1 MGSKPRRLGAIKVR
15 KPARVSE
22 AAPEHSDVIDTVVF
36 RSGNSDAVRLPKR
49 FGLVGKTVRVRRE
62 GDARIVIEVRAKRSW
77 PAGFFERFGGKD
89 YGFRM
94 PPREPAN
101 ARDEERL
108 NYVLEAFR
116 KKD

>member
-1 MGSKPRRLGAIKVR
+1 MAKHPLTPKATKPEK
-15 KPARVSE
+15 VSE
-22 AAPEHSDVIDTVVF
+22 ALPENPDVIDTVVF

-62 GDARIVIEVRAKRSW
+62 GDSRIVIELKAKRAW
-77 PAGFFERFGGKD
+77 PPGFFERFGGKD
-89 YGFRM
+89 YGLRM
-94 PPREPAN
+94 PPREPPN

-108 NYVLEAFR
+108 NYVIEAFR

>member
-1 MGSKPRRLGAIKVR
+1 MAKRGSRKSGVKP
-15 KPARVSE
+15 PRVSDTV
-22 AAPEHSDVIDTVVF
+22 PQNPDVIDTVVF

-62 GDARIVIEVRAKRSW
+62 GDSRIVIELKAKRAW
-77 PAGFFERFGGKD
+77 PAGFFERFGGKG
-89 YGFRM
+89 YGLRM
-94 PPREPAN
+94 PPREAPS

-108 NYVLEAFR
+108 NDVIDAFR

>member
-1 MGSKPRRLGAIKVR
+1 MAKR
-15 KPARVSE
+15 KSSRPAGRKADRVSE
-22 AAPEHSDVIDTVVF
+22 ALPENADVIDTVVF

-62 GDARIVIEVRAKRSW
+62 GDTRIVIEVRAKRSW

-89 YGFRM
+89 YGLRM
-94 PPREPAN
+94 PPREPPN
-101 ARDEERL
+101 ARDEERQKL
-108 NYVLEAFR
+108 VIEAFR

>member
-1 MGSKPRRLGAIKVR
+1 MAKRRSKPKNSG
-15 KPARVSE
+15 RVSE
-22 AAPEHSDVIDTVVF
+22 TALENPDVIDTVVF

-94 PPREPAN
+94 PPREPPN

-108 NYVLEAFR
+108 NYVIEAFR
-116 KKD
+116 RKDR